1 MFRELYQ
8 GLFHVL
14 RLKIS
19 QKLLEGIKDCSEL
32 GNPSKGFQLETNCFV
47 SVFVCLFFALSILL
61 PLGLHGRGLK
71 S

>member
-1 MFRELYQ
+1 MYC
-8 GLFHVL
+8 VL
-14 RLKIS
+14 KYH
-19 QKLLEGIKDCSEL
+19 KNFLEGIKDCSEL

-61 PLGLHGRGLK
+61 PLGPHGRGLK